1 MAKPNYGIDAP
12 EVVRRFFFFGVV
24 GIALG
29 FVLIAWP
36 QLRTPLTVR
45 IAPSFIT
52 TGLSCVACGIVMI
65 WGSKVGK
72 IRWRE
77 RIVDGLAL
85 RGDERVLDVGCG
97 SGLMLTATARRLPR
111 GQATGIDLW
120 QAEDQSG
127 NAASRTL
134 ANATAEGV
142 ADRVE
147 IKTGDARKLPFPAEY
162 FDAIVSSWAIHNIY
176 DASGRAEALDE
187 MVRVLKP
194 GGRIA
199 LVDIR
204 HTGEYAAALQSRG
217 LVVERSAPN
226 FLFVIPSYLGTA
238 TKS

>member
-12 EVVRRFFFFGVV
+12 EVVRRFLLLGVA
-24 GIALG
+24 GIVLG
-29 FVLIAWP
+29 LVLIALP
-36 QLRTPLTVR
+36 RLRTPLTMRV
-45 IAPSFIT
+45 APSFIT
-52 TGLSCVACGIVMI
+52 TGLSCAACGVVMV

-72 IRWRE
+72 LRWRE

-120 QAEDQSG
+120 QTEDQSG

-134 ANATAEGV
+134 ANAAAEGV
-142 ADRVE
+142 ADRVKIE
-147 IKTGDARKLPFPAEY
+147 TGDARKLPFPAEH

-176 DASGRAEALDE
+176 DAAGRAQALDE

-204 HTGEYAAALQSRG
+204 HTGEYAAELRSRG
-217 LVVERSAPN
+217 LAVERSAPN
-226 FLFVIPSYLGTA
+226 FLFVIPSYLVTA
-238 TKS
+238 TKR

>member
-12 EVVRRFFFFGVV
+12 EVVRRFFLFGVA
-24 GIALG
+24 GIAFG
-29 FVLIAWP
+29 SVLIAWP
-36 QLRTPLTVR
+36 ALRTPLTVR
-45 IAPSFIT
+45 IAPSFIS
-52 TGLSCVACGIVMI
+52 TGLSCAVCGAVMI

-72 IRWRE
+72 LRWRE
-77 RIVDGLAL
+77 RIVDQLTL
-85 RGDERVLDVGCG
+85 RGDEQVLDVGCG

-111 GQATGIDLW
+111 GLATGIDLW
-120 QAEDQSG
+120 QTEDQSG

-134 ANATAEGV
+134 ANAASEGV
-142 ADRVE
+142 ADRVKIE
-147 IKTGDARKLPFPAEY
+147 TGDARKLPFAAEH

-176 DASGRAEALDE
+176 DQTGREQALDE

-204 HTGEYAAALQSRG
+204 HTGEYAAALRSRG

-226 FLFVIPSYLGTA
+226 FLFVIPSYLVTA
-238 TKS
+238 TKR